1 MASIDSTI
9 DSPCT
14 KVCTLHPRVPVCTGC
29 GRNLSEIERW
39 PTLKAEERI
48 ELMDVVRKR
57 LEDLQANGWRTP

>member
-1 MASIDSTI
+1 MSSI

-39 PTLKAEERI
+39 ASLSSGERT
-48 ELMDVVRKR
+48 ELMAVVRKR
-57 LEDLQANGWRTP
+57 LENLQARDWRATP